1 MSYECELGA
10 RGVVARIIVV
20 EDEADL
26 REDLVE
32 YLDRCGFEVL
42 GASRG
47 AELDRLLEAGPA
59 DVIVLDINLPDEDGF
74 SVARRVRASSS
85 AAIIMLTAR
94 SGLIDRVIGLELG
107 ADVYLVKPVDF
118 REVEAQIKALMRRM
132 QKGGAGQPA
141 AEPSMGAM
149 GTMGT
154 AVPGSVHAPA
164 DSRKVWVFDDIEWR
178 IQPPTGAAV
187 PLTATEFKFLSLL
200 VTAPGEAVSRQDI
213 SIALTGRDWDPYSR
227 SIDSLVRR
235 LRIKVEERSGCAL
248 PVQAVH
254 GVGYAFVGPVVTSAA
269 EDSAG

>member
-1 MSYECELGA
+1 M
-10 RGVVARIIVV
+10 ARIIVV

-26 REDLVE
+26 RDDLVE
-32 YLDRCGFEVL
+32 YLDRCGFEVR

-132 QKGGAGQPA
+132 QKGSAPLPA
-141 AEPSMGAM
+141 VEPSA
-149 GTMGT
+149 
-154 AVPGSVHAPA
+154 AAPMPASSPVSA
-164 DSRKVWVFDDIEWR
+164 DSRKAWVFDDIEWR
-178 IQPPTGAAV
+178 IQPPAGGAV
-187 PLTATEFKFLSLL
+187 PLTATEYKFLSLL

-254 GVGYAFVGPVVTSAA
+254 GVGYAFVGPVVTSAV
-269 EDSAG
+269 EDSAD

>member
-1 MSYECELGA
+1 M
-10 RGVVARIIVV
+10 V

-26 REDLVE
+26 RDDLVE
-32 YLDRCGFEVL
+32 YLDRCGFEVR

-47 AELDRLLEAGPA
+47 AELDRLLESGPA

-74 SVARRVRASSS
+74 SVARRIRTSSH

-94 SGLIDRVIGLELG
+94 SSLIDRVIGLELG

-118 REVEAQIKALMRRM
+118 REVEAQVKALMRRM
-132 QKGGAGQPA
+132 QKGIAPLTAPEPPPA
-141 AEPSMGAM
+141 AASA
-149 GTMGT
+149 
-154 AVPGSVHAPA
+154 AAA
-164 DSRKVWVFDDIEWR
+164 DARKAWVFDDIEWR

-187 PLTATEFKFLSLL
+187 PLTATEYKFLSLL
-200 VTAPGEAVSRQDI
+200 VTAPGEPVTRQDI
-213 SIALTGRDWDPYSR
+213 SVALTGRDWDPYSR

-254 GVGYAFVGPVVTSAA
+254 GVGYAFVGPVVSSVV
-269 EDSAG
+269 EDSTP

>member
-1 MSYECELGA
+1 M
-10 RGVVARIIVV
+10 ARIIVV

-26 REDLVE
+26 RDDLVE
-32 YLDRCGFEVL
+32 YLDRCGFEVR

-47 AELDRLLEAGPA
+47 AELDRLLESGPA

-74 SVARRVRASSS
+74 SVARRIRASSH
-85 AAIIMLTAR
+85 AAIVMLTAR
-94 SGLIDRVIGLELG
+94 SSLIDRVIGLELG

-132 QKGGAGQPA
+132 QKGTAPLTAPEPPPA
-141 AEPSMGAM
+141 AP
-149 GTMGT
+149 
-154 AVPGSVHAPA
+154 APA
-164 DSRKVWVFDDIEWR
+164 PAPAPAADARKAWVFDDIEWR
-178 IQPPTGAAV
+178 IQPPTGGAV
-187 PLTATEFKFLSLL
+187 PLTATEYKFLSLL
-200 VTAPGEAVSRQDI
+200 VTAPGEPVTRQDI

-254 GVGYAFVGPVVTSAA
+254 GVGYAFVGPVVSSVV
-269 EDSAG
+269 EDSTP

>member
-1 MSYECELGA
+1 M
-10 RGVVARIIVV
+10 ARIIVV

-26 REDLVE
+26 RDDLVE
-32 YLDRCGFEVL
+32 YLDRCGFEVR

-59 DVIVLDINLPDEDGF
+59 DVLVLDINLPDEDGF
-74 SVARRVRASSS
+74 SVARRIRASSS

-107 ADVYLVKPVDF
+107 ADVYLVKPVEF
-118 REVEAQIKALMRRM
+118 REVEAQIKALIRRM
-132 QKGGAGQPA
+132 QKGAGPLPA
-141 AEPSMGAM
+141 AEPLQPPPAAIPVAHAAVNGAD
-149 GTMGT
+149 
-154 AVPGSVHAPA
+154 A
-164 DSRKVWVFDDIEWR
+164 RKAWVFDDIEWR
-178 IQPPTGAAV
+178 IQPPAGGAV
-187 PLTATEFKFLSLL
+187 PLTATEYKFLSLL

-254 GVGYAFVGPVVTSAA
+254 GVGYAFVGPVVSSAA
-269 EDSAG
+269 EDGAG

>member
-1 MSYECELGA
+1 M
-10 RGVVARIIVV
+10 ARIIVV

-26 REDLVE
+26 RDDLVE
-32 YLDRCGFEVL
+32 YLDRCGFEVR

-47 AELDRLLEAGPA
+47 AELDRLLDAGPA

-74 SVARRVRASSS
+74 SVARRIRAGSP

-94 SGLIDRVIGLELG
+94 SSLIDRVIGLELG

-132 QKGGAGQPA
+132 QKGADSPPA
-141 AEPSMGAM
+141 AEHAPPPPAAPAGA
-149 GTMGT
+149 
-154 AVPGSVHAPA
+154 PPA
-164 DSRKVWVFDDIEWR
+164 DSRKAWLFDDIEWR
-178 IQPPTGAAV
+178 IQPPTGGAV
-187 PLTATEFKFLSLL
+187 PLTATEYKFLSLL

-213 SIALTGRDWDPYSR
+213 SLALTGRDWDPYSR

-254 GVGYAFVGPVVTSAA
+254 GVGYAFVGPVVTSAV
-269 EDSAG
+269 EDSTG

>member
-1 MSYECELGA
+1 
-10 RGVVARIIVV
+10 VARIIVV

-26 REDLVE
+26 RDDLVE
-32 YLDRCGFEVL
+32 YLDRCGFEVR

-85 AAIIMLTAR
+85 SAIIMLTAR
-94 SGLIDRVIGLELG
+94 SSLIDRVIGLELG
-107 ADVYLVKPVDF
+107 ADAYLVKPVDF

-132 QKGGAGQPA
+132 QKGADSPPA
-141 AEPSMGAM
+141 ADHVQMPPASPAGAPP
-149 GTMGT
+149 
-154 AVPGSVHAPA
+154 V
-164 DSRKVWVFDDIEWR
+164 DSRKAWLFDDIEWR

-187 PLTATEFKFLSLL
+187 PLTATEYKFLSLL

-213 SIALTGRDWDPYSR
+213 SLALTGRDWDPYSR

-254 GVGYAFVGPVVTSAA
+254 GVGYAFVGPVVTSAL
-269 EDSAG
+269 EDSTG

>member
-1 MSYECELGA
+1 M
-10 RGVVARIIVV
+10 ARIIVV

-26 REDLVE
+26 RDDLVE

-118 REVEAQIKALMRRM
+118 REVEAQVKALMRRM
-132 QKGGAGQPA
+132 QKGTTPQPA
-141 AEPSMGAM
+141 AEPSPAAP
-149 GTMGT
+149 T
-154 AVPGSVHAPA
+154 APA
-164 DSRKVWVFDDIEWR
+164 TASATAESRKAWVFDDIEWR
-178 IQPPTGAAV
+178 IQPPTGGAV
-187 PLTATEFKFLSLL
+187 PLTATEYKFLSLL

-254 GVGYAFVGPVVTSAA
+254 GVGYAFVGPVVTSAV

>member
-1 MSYECELGA
+1 M
-10 RGVVARIIVV
+10 ARIIVV

-26 REDLVE
+26 RDDLVE
-32 YLDRCGFEVL
+32 YLDRCGFEVR

-74 SVARRVRASSS
+74 SVARRVRAGSP

-94 SGLIDRVIGLELG
+94 SSLIDRVIGLELG

-132 QKGGAGQPA
+132 QKGAESPPA
-141 AEPSMGAM
+141 AEQVQPSPA
-149 GTMGT
+149 
-154 AVPGSVHAPA
+154 APA
-164 DSRKVWVFDDIEWR
+164 GAPGADLRKAWLFDDIEWR

-187 PLTATEFKFLSLL
+187 PLTATEYKFLSLL

-213 SIALTGRDWDPYSR
+213 SLALTGRDWDPYSR

-254 GVGYAFVGPVVTSAA
+254 GVGYAFIGPVVSSAV

>member
-1 MSYECELGA
+1 M
-10 RGVVARIIVV
+10 ARIIVV

-26 REDLVE
+26 RDDLVE
-32 YLDRCGFEVL
+32 YLDRCGFEVR

-74 SVARRVRASSS
+74 SVARRVRASSP

-94 SGLIDRVIGLELG
+94 SSLIDRVIGLELG

-132 QKGGAGQPA
+132 QKGTDSPPA
-141 AEPSMGAM
+141 AE
-149 GTMGT
+149 
-154 AVPGSVHAPA
+154 HAPA
-164 DSRKVWVFDDIEWR
+164 PPAAPAGASPADPRKAWLFDDIEWR

-187 PLTATEFKFLSLL
+187 PLTATEYKFLSLL

-213 SIALTGRDWDPYSR
+213 SLALTGRDWDPYSR
-227 SIDSLVRR
+227 SIDSLVRH

-248 PVQAVH
+248 SVQAVH
-254 GVGYAFVGPVVTSAA
+254 GVGYAFVGPVVTSAV
-269 EDSAG
+269 EDSTG

>member
-1 MSYECELGA
+1 M
-10 RGVVARIIVV
+10 ARIIVV

-26 REDLVE
+26 RDDLVE
-32 YLDRCGFEVL
+32 YLDRCGFEVR

-47 AELDRLLEAGPA
+47 AELDRLLDAGPA

-94 SGLIDRVIGLELG
+94 SSLIDRVIGLELG

-132 QKGGAGQPA
+132 QKGADSPPA
-141 AEPSMGAM
+141 ADHVQAPPA
-149 GTMGT
+149 
-154 AVPGSVHAPA
+154 APA
-164 DSRKVWVFDDIEWR
+164 GAPPADLRKAWLFDDIEWR
-178 IQPPTGAAV
+178 IQPPSGAAV
-187 PLTATEFKFLSLL
+187 PLTATEYKFLSLL

-213 SIALTGRDWDPYSR
+213 SLALTGRDWDPYSR

-254 GVGYAFVGPVVTSAA
+254 GVGYAFVGPVVTSAV

>member
-1 MSYECELGA
+1 M
-10 RGVVARIIVV
+10 ARIIVV

-26 REDLVE
+26 RDDLVE
-32 YLDRCGFEVL
+32 YLDRSGFEVR

-47 AELDRLLEAGPA
+47 AELDRLLESAPA

-74 SVARRVRASSS
+74 SVARRIRASSH

-94 SGLIDRVIGLELG
+94 SSLIDRVIGLELG

-118 REVEAQIKALMRRM
+118 REVEAQVKALMRRM
-132 QKGGAGQPA
+132 QKGAAPLAAPEPPSAAPA
-141 AEPSMGAM
+141 A
-149 GTMGT
+149 
-154 AVPGSVHAPA
+154 APDA
-164 DSRKVWVFDDIEWR
+164 RKAWVFDDIEWR

-187 PLTATEFKFLSLL
+187 PLTATEYKFLSLL
-200 VTAPGEAVSRQDI
+200 VTAPGEPVTRQDI
-213 SIALTGRDWDPYSR
+213 SVALTGRDWDPYSR

-254 GVGYAFVGPVVTSAA
+254 GVGYAFVGPVVSSVA
-269 EDSAG
+269 EDSTP

>member
-1 MSYECELGA
+1 M
-10 RGVVARIIVV
+10 V

-26 REDLVE
+26 RDDLVE

-47 AELDRLLEAGPA
+47 AELDRLLDAGPA

-118 REVEAQIKALMRRM
+118 REVEAQVKALMRRM
-132 QKGGAGQPA
+132 QKGTAAQPA
-141 AEPSMGAM
+141 VELSPA
-149 GTMGT
+149 GT
-154 AVPGSVHAPA
+154 ATAPVASAPA
-164 DSRKVWVFDDIEWR
+164 ESRKAWVFDDIEWR

-187 PLTATEFKFLSLL
+187 PLTATEYKFLSLL

-254 GVGYAFVGPVVTSAA
+254 GVGYAFVGPVVTSAV

>member
-1 MSYECELGA
+1 M
-10 RGVVARIIVV
+10 ARIIVV

-26 REDLVE
+26 RDDLVE
-32 YLDRCGFEVL
+32 YLDRCGFEVG

-132 QKGGAGQPA
+132 QKGTAPQSA
-141 AEPSMGAM
+141 AEPSAGMG
-149 GTMGT
+149 
-154 AVPGSVHAPA
+154 VPLPGPTPASAHAPA

-178 IQPPTGAAV
+178 IQPPTGSAV
-187 PLTATEFKFLSLL
+187 PLTATEYKFLSLL
-200 VTAPGEAVSRQDI
+200 VAAPGEAVSRQDI
-213 SIALTGRDWDPYSR
+213 SITLTGRDWDPYSR

-254 GVGYAFVGPVVTSAA
+254 GVGYAFVGPVVTSAV
-269 EDSAG
+269 EDSAD

>member
-1 MSYECELGA
+1 M
-10 RGVVARIIVV
+10 ARIIVV

-26 REDLVE
+26 RDDLVE
-32 YLDRCGFEVL
+32 YLDRCGFEVR

-47 AELDRLLEAGPA
+47 AELDRLLESGPA

-74 SVARRVRASSS
+74 SVARRIRASSH

-118 REVEAQIKALMRRM
+118 REVEAQVKALMRRM
-132 QKGGAGQPA
+132 QKGTAPLTAPEPAPA
-141 AEPSMGAM
+141 AASA
-149 GTMGT
+149 
-154 AVPGSVHAPA
+154 AAA
-164 DSRKVWVFDDIEWR
+164 DARKAWVFDDIEWR

-187 PLTATEFKFLSLL
+187 PLTATEYKFLSLL
-200 VTAPGEAVSRQDI
+200 VTAPGEPVTRQDI
-213 SIALTGRDWDPYSR
+213 SVALTGRDWDPYSR

-254 GVGYAFVGPVVTSAA
+254 GVGYAFVGPVVSSVV
-269 EDSAG
+269 EDSAP

>member
-1 MSYECELGA
+1 M
-10 RGVVARIIVV
+10 ARIIVV

-26 REDLVE
+26 RDDLVE
-32 YLDRCGFEVL
+32 YLDRCGFEVR

-132 QKGGAGQPA
+132 HKGAAPLPA
-141 AEPSMGAM
+141 AEPSA
-149 GTMGT
+149 
-154 AVPGSVHAPA
+154 AAPVPASSPVSA
-164 DSRKVWVFDDIEWR
+164 DSRKAWVFDDIEWR
-178 IQPPTGAAV
+178 IQPPAGGAV
-187 PLTATEFKFLSLL
+187 PLTATEYKFLSLL

-254 GVGYAFVGPVVTSAA
+254 GVGYAFVGPVVTSAV

>member
-1 MSYECELGA
+1 M
-10 RGVVARIIVV
+10 ARIIVV

-26 REDLVE
+26 RDDLVE
-32 YLDRCGFEVL
+32 YLDRCGFEVR

-47 AELDRLLEAGPA
+47 AELDRLLDAGPA

-74 SVARRVRASSS
+74 SVARRVRAGSP

-94 SGLIDRVIGLELG
+94 SSLIDRVIGLELG

-132 QKGGAGQPA
+132 QKGADSPPA
-141 AEPSMGAM
+141 ADHVQAPSA
-149 GTMGT
+149 
-154 AVPGSVHAPA
+154 APA
-164 DSRKVWVFDDIEWR
+164 GPPPADQRKAWLFDDIEWR

-187 PLTATEFKFLSLL
+187 PLTATEYKFLSLL

-213 SIALTGRDWDPYSR
+213 SLALTGRDWDPYSR

-254 GVGYAFVGPVVTSAA
+254 GVGYAFVGPVVTSAV

>member
-1 MSYECELGA
+1 M
-10 RGVVARIIVV
+10 V

-26 REDLVE
+26 RDDLVE
-32 YLDRCGFEVL
+32 YLDRCGFEVR

-47 AELDRLLEAGPA
+47 AELDRLLESGPA

-74 SVARRVRASSS
+74 SVARRIRASSH

-118 REVEAQIKALMRRM
+118 REVEAQVKALMRRM
-132 QKGGAGQPA
+132 QKGTAPLTAPEPAPA
-141 AEPSMGAM
+141 AASA
-149 GTMGT
+149 
-154 AVPGSVHAPA
+154 AAA
-164 DSRKVWVFDDIEWR
+164 DARKAWVFDDIEWR

-187 PLTATEFKFLSLL
+187 PLTATEYKFLSLL
-200 VTAPGEAVSRQDI
+200 VTAPGEPVTRQDI
-213 SIALTGRDWDPYSR
+213 SVALTGRDWDPYSR

-254 GVGYAFVGPVVTSAA
+254 GVGYAFVGPVVSSVV
-269 EDSAG
+269 EDSAP

>member
-1 MSYECELGA
+1 M
-10 RGVVARIIVV
+10 V

-26 REDLVE
+26 RDDLVE
-32 YLDRCGFEVL
+32 YLDRCGFEVR

-47 AELDRLLEAGPA
+47 AELDRLLESGPA

-74 SVARRVRASSS
+74 SVARRIRASSH

-118 REVEAQIKALMRRM
+118 REVEAQVKALMRRM
-132 QKGGAGQPA
+132 QKGTAPLTA
-141 AEPSMGAM
+141 PEPTSA
-149 GTMGT
+149 
-154 AVPGSVHAPA
+154 APA
-164 DSRKVWVFDDIEWR
+164 VTADARKAWVFDDIEWR

-187 PLTATEFKFLSLL
+187 PLTATEYKFLSLL
-200 VTAPGEAVSRQDI
+200 VTAPGEPVTRQDI
-213 SIALTGRDWDPYSR
+213 SVALTGRDWDPYSR

-254 GVGYAFVGPVVTSAA
+254 GVGYAFVGPVVSSVV
-269 EDSAG
+269 EDSTP

>member
-1 MSYECELGA
+1 M
-10 RGVVARIIVV
+10 ARIIVV

-26 REDLVE
+26 RDDLVE
-32 YLDRCGFEVL
+32 YLDRCGFEVR

-74 SVARRVRASSS
+74 SVARRVRASSP

-94 SGLIDRVIGLELG
+94 SSLIDRVIGLELG

-132 QKGGAGQPA
+132 QKGADSPPA
-141 AEPSMGAM
+141 AE
-149 GTMGT
+149 
-154 AVPGSVHAPA
+154 HAPA
-164 DSRKVWVFDDIEWR
+164 PPAAPAGASPADPRKAWLFDDIEWR

-187 PLTATEFKFLSLL
+187 PLTATEYKFLSLL

-213 SIALTGRDWDPYSR
+213 SLALTGRDWDPYSR

-254 GVGYAFVGPVVTSAA
+254 GVGYAFVGPVVTSAV

>member
-1 MSYECELGA
+1 
-10 RGVVARIIVV
+10 VARIIVV

-26 REDLVE
+26 RDDLVE

-118 REVEAQIKALMRRM
+118 REVEAQVKALMRRM
-132 QKGGAGQPA
+132 QKGTTPQPA
-141 AEPSMGAM
+141 AEPSPAAP
-149 GTMGT
+149 T
-154 AVPGSVHAPA
+154 APA
-164 DSRKVWVFDDIEWR
+164 TASATAESRKAWVFDDIEWR
-178 IQPPTGAAV
+178 IQPPTGGAV
-187 PLTATEFKFLSLL
+187 PLTATEYKFLSLL

-254 GVGYAFVGPVVTSAA
+254 GVGYAFVGPVVTSAV